1 MYVGSSPKHADTIGR
16 VLSLTTG
23 HISPQFHVVYDEHF
37 STAVGVLDK
46 KKVLDAETFQGLI
59 DFGGRS
65 MYLDPEDRANPRVM
79 RIASDIYDSFDSD
92 TALDAPVPEGDDIF
106 SLDED
111 GSPRPKSET
120 SASEGA
126 PKPVNE
132 GAAEPYVTRYGRKVK
147 QYRDPVYAS
156 LCMPPPPRRSNSC
169 HHAHLR
175 YEAGGESNRK
185 V

>member
-1 MYVGSSPKHADTIGR
+1 M
-16 VLSLTTG
+16 SLTTG
-23 HISPQFHVVYDEHF
+23 HISPQFHVVHDEQF
-37 STAVGVLDK
+37 STTVGVLDK

-65 MYLDPEDRANPRVM
+65 VCLDPEDRANPRVM

-132 GAAEPYVTRYGRKVK
+132 GAAEPYVTR
-147 QYRDPVYAS
+147 
-156 LCMPPPPRRSNSC
+156 
-169 HHAHLR
+169 
-175 YEAGGESNRK
+175 
-185 V
+185 